1 RRMHL
6 EAKPGG
12 GSEVILHA
20 RDLGETV
27 CFSLNELDGRR
38 TNSGEPL
45 PHWALYPAG
54 VAWAAQQRGL
64 PVAGIEAAYTSDIP
78 IGAGLSSSAAVEVGF
93 AALWRHLCGWAINN
107 LMLAQL
113 SQQAENEYV
122 GVKCGLMD
130 QFACAN
136 GLAGHALLFDTRSLD
151 FRPLPL
157 PEGVVIIIA
166 DSSIRRRLSG
176 SAYND
181 RRAACEQAV
190 ELLRRDLPDIRA
202 LRDVSRD
209 DFQRLAHKLPPVVE
223 KRARHIVEEIN
234 RVDAAVGMLSQGDAA
249 GFGRLMLAAHASL
262 RDLYEVSIPELDVL
276 VDIATGLPGCW
287 GARLTGAGFGGCT
300 VNLVQQEQSEAF
312 IHQLKEGYEK
322 ATDRQAEVYLC
333 QASRGV
339 QVERL
344 G

>member
-1 RRMHL
+1 
-6 EAKPGG
+6 
-12 GSEVILHA
+12 
-20 RDLGETV
+20 
-27 CFSLNELDGRR
+27 
-38 TNSGEPL
+38 
-45 PHWALYPAG
+45 
-54 VAWAAQQRGL
+54 
-64 PVAGIEAAYTSDIP
+64 
-78 IGAGLSSSAAVEVGF
+78 
-93 AALWRHLCGWAINN
+93 
-107 LMLAQL
+107 
-113 SQQAENEYV
+113 
-122 GVKCGLMD
+122 
-130 QFACAN
+130 
-136 GLAGHALLFDTRSLD
+136 LAGHALLFDTRSLD